1 MASCMTRGAQ
11 AVTGALCLAASVAI
25 ACAPAAPTDGRESQ
39 LVWYTFATDTGC
51 LYHKAQLPDVHEEQ
65 KVSSATWKGDAC
77 ESGHAINGQG
87 TLEESI
93 DDEANRD
100 EWTTRVTGRMV
111 AGVFE
116 GKVQFW
122 SSVIDPRTAT
132 VEMVGGCEVAN
143 TLCHPRQPDAN

>member
-1 MASCMTRGAQ
+1 MASRMTRGAE
-11 AVTGALCLAASVAI
+11 TLIGALFLVASVA
-25 ACAPAAPTDGRESQ
+25 AASDQGAPSEGQAPQ
-39 LVWYTFATDTGC
+39 LVWFTFATDTGC
-51 LYHKAQLPDVHEEQ
+51 LYHKAELPEVHEEQ

-77 ESGHAINGQG
+77 EPGRAITGDG

-93 DDEANRD
+93 DDVANRD

-122 SSVIDPRTAT
+122 SSVIDPRTET

-143 TLCHPRQPDAN
+143 TLCHPRQPDEN